1 MKPDTESECL
11 LHTPYFDVVK
21 ERGYFIV
28 KEAQAI
34 NGVVAVPILPDG
46 RLMLAVLQRRA
57 IGAQSIEFP
66 RGAIDRGETA
76 SDAAARELQEETGW
90 PALKVTELG
99 LLHSNTSL
107 IASAV
112 SVCRVDIDGKAV
124 DSTDGEVDSVLF
136 VTLAQLT
143 AMIAAG
149 EITDGHTLS
158 ATMLLIAHMPNQPL

>member
-21 ERGYFIV
+21 QRGYFIV
-28 KEAQAI
+28 KEPQAV
-34 NGVVAVPILPDG
+34 NGVVAAPVLPDG

-66 RGAIDRGETA
+66 RGAIDHGETA
-76 SDAAARELQEETGW
+76 SDAAARELLEETGW

-112 SVCRVDIDGKAV
+112 AVCRVDIDGAAV
-124 DSTDGEVDSVLF
+124 EGTDGEVDKVLF
-136 VTLAQLT
+136 VTLAELKT
-143 AMIAAG
+143 MIAAG
-149 EITDGHTLS
+149 QITDGHTLS
-158 ATMLLIAHMPNQPL
+158 ATMMLIAHAENEPL

>member
-11 LHTPYFDVVK
+11 LHTPYFDVVRQ
-21 ERGYFIV
+21 RGYFIV
-28 KEAQAI
+28 KEPQAV
-34 NGVVAVPILPDG
+34 NGVVAIPVLPDG

-66 RGAIDRGETA
+66 RGAIDHGETA
-76 SDAAARELQEETGW
+76 SDAAARELLEETGR
-90 PALKVTELG
+90 PALKVTDLG

-112 SVCRVDIDGKAV
+112 AVCRVDIDGEAV
-124 DSTDGEVDSVLF
+124 ESTDGEVDKVLF
-136 VTLAQLT
+136 ATLAELK

-149 EITDGHTLS
+149 RITDGHTLS
-158 ATMLLIAHMPNQPL
+158 ATMMLIAHGETSPL

>member
-21 ERGYFIV
+21 QGHYFIV
-28 KEAQAI
+28 KERQAI
-34 NGVVAVPILPDG
+34 NGVVAIPVMPDG

-66 RGAIDRGETA
+66 RGAIDPGETVR
-76 SDAAARELQEETGW
+76 DAAARELLEETGW
-90 PALKVTELG
+90 PARTVTELG
-99 LLHSNTSL
+99 MLHSNTSL

-112 SVCRVDIDGKAV
+112 AVCRVEIAGEASE
-124 DSTDGEVDSVLF
+124 STDGEVDKVLF
-136 VTLAQLT
+136 VTRQELM

-149 EITDGHTLS
+149 RITDGHTLS
-158 ATMLLIAHMPNQPL
+158 AAMMLVAQETASTS

>member
-34 NGVVAVPILPDG
+34 NGVVTVPILPDG

-66 RGAIDRGETA
+66 RGAIDRGETV
-76 SDAAARELQEETGW
+76 SDAAARELLEETGW

-107 IASAV
+107 IACAV
-112 SVCRVDIDGKAV
+112 AVCRVDIDGDAV
-124 DSTDGEVDSVLF
+124 EGTDGEVDSVLF
-136 VTLAQLT
+136 VSLSELK

-149 EITDGHTLS
+149 KITDGHTLS
-158 ATMLLIAHMPNQPL
+158 AAMMLIAHTPTQAL